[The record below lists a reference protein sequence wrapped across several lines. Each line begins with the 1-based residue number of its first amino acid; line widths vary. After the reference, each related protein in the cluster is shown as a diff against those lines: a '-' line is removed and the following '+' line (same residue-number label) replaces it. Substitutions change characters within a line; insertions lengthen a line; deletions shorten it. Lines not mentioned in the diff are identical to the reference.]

1 MEARGL
7 INLVKKMTNP
17 IKHNDQR
24 QWHLSK
30 SIPIT
35 VLIAF
40 LTQTLSFI
48 WYASKL
54 DSRVETNHKTMV
66 EHIKNKSEHMPFED
80 KIRFFVPRVELD
92 SRLLSIERTVKETK
106 DQQAEISKDI
116 KEILRKA
123 R

>member
-1 MEARGL
+1 M
-7 INLVKKMTNP
+7 
-17 IKHNDQR
+17 
-24 QWHLSK
+24 SK
-30 SIPIT
+30 SVPIA
-35 VLIAF
+35 VLLAF
-40 LTQTLSFI
+40 FTQTVSFI

-54 DSRVETNHKTMV
+54 DSRVETNHTMLV
-66 EHIKNKSEHMPFED
+66 SHIANKSQHMPFEE
-80 KIRFFVPRVELD
+80 KIQVFVPRVELD